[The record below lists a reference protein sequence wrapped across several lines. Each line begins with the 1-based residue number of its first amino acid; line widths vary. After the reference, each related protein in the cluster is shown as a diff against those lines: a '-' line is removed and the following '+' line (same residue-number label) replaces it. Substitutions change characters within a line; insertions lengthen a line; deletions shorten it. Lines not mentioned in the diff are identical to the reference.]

1 MNREPDWPVRFEG
14 KPPPSRKGILGFSR
28 VFLLSVFSTLG
39 NWLIFSKM
47 ASYRCF
53 LKLDFVNLSFF
64 GMPFHSRVFKSL
76 AFYGKLVGKIL
87 CFRADFTV

>member
-39 NWLIFSKM
+39 NW
-47 ASYRCF
+47 AYF
-53 LKLDFVNLSFF
+53 LKDGFLSMFSQIGFRQFIFF
-64 GMPFHSRVFKSL
+64 WN
-76 AFYGKLVGKIL
+76 AFSFEG
-87 CFRADFTV
+87 F